1 MRILL
6 GIDGTDTSFRAFDRT
21 VERVRETGDDLGV
34 AVVETAES
42 PLSVEEV
49 ESRVRERLAETGVD
63 AEVVALSGHA
73 GSRLVEY
80 AEREGYD
87 RIVLGG
93 GQRSPLGKVTLGGVV
108 EFVLLNAEVTV
119 TLIR

>member
-6 GIDGTDTSFRAFDRT
+6 GIDGTDTSFRALDRT
-21 VERVRETGDDLGV
+21 VERVRETGDILAV

-42 PLSVEEV
+42 PLGVEEV
-49 ESRVRERLAETGVD
+49 EIRVRERLAQADVD
-63 AEVVALSGHA
+63 AEVVTLSGHA

-80 AEREGYD
+80 AEREEYD

-93 GQRSPLGKVTLGGVV
+93 GQRSPLGKVTLGGVA
-108 EFVLLNAEVTV
+108 EFVLLNAEVSV
-119 TLIR
+119 TLVR

>member
-6 GIDGTDTSFRAFDRT
+6 GIDGTDASFRALDRT
-21 VERVRETGDDLGV
+21 VERVRQTGDVLAV
-34 AVVETAES
+34 AVVETPES
-42 PLSVEEV
+42 PLGVEEV
-49 ESRVRERLAETGVD
+49 ENRVHERLVEAGVD

-93 GQRSPLGKVTLGGVV
+93 GQRSPLGKVTLGGVA

>member
-6 GIDGTDTSFRAFDRT
+6 GIDGTDTSFRALDRT
-21 VERVRETGDDLGV
+21 VERVRETGDTLAVAVLETAASPLGV
-34 AVVETAES
+34 EAVET
-42 PLSVEEV
+42 
-49 ESRVRERLAETGVD
+49 RVRERLAQADVD
-63 AEVVALSGHA
+63 IEVVTLSGHA

-80 AEREGYD
+80 AEREEYD

-93 GQRSPLGKVTLGGVV
+93 GQRSPLGKVTLGDVA
-108 EFVLLNAEVTV
+108 EFVLLNAEVSV